1 MKNPPF
7 NTLVWG
13 SLRVAPIICRIKTSF
28 RKSRWHSFN
37 PKLCARRLYL

>member
-13 SLRVAPIICRIKTSF
+13 SFRLAPI
-28 RKSRWHSFN
+28 N
-37 PKLCARRLYL
+37 PPLLYTILSLFISKKRTC